1 MLSNEELRLTKKA
14 EVALE
19 LERLGNLHGVDVS
32 GISITVRPNK
42 LTVLRMYATLR
53 EHREGSG
60 ADEIVAP

>member
-60 ADEIVAP
+60 ADEIDAP